1 MSRPGQLLLGGGVWP
16 GNVLNSQSSWK
27 ERERGE
33 GERERREE
41 IEKRRSIDE
50 MGWLTVR

>member
-27 ERERGE
+27 LGGR
-33 GERERREE
+33 ERERREE
-41 IEKRRSIDE
+41 IEKRRLIDE

>member
-27 ERERGE
+27 LEE